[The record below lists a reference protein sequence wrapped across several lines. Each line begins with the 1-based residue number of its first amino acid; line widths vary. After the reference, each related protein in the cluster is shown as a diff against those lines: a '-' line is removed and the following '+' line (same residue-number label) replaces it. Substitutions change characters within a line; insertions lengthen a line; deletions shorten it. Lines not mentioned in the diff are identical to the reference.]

1 MISREELEAARYD
14 FMHVINEAPFSEDTA
29 WVAFKFLTDNK
40 ALIYALL
47 DDAPD
52 IDKIDVQ
59 RRLINHEK
67 NRLITLRDSLNIG
80 IQKLIDIEVALMQTP
95 PRQEEIE

>member
-1 MISREELEAARYD
+1 
-14 FMHVINEAPFSEDTA
+14 
-29 WVAFKFLTDNK
+29 VAFKFLTDNK